1 MNPLC
6 KNLRF
11 FSRVN
16 LKRIRYVI
24 GVYWKITL
32 LKSWTGSYYFLNEN
46 LMFSVAGK
54 NRPGLRFGQLKKNK
68 NKTKNKTKQNKKK
81 QKKNELG

>member
-11 FSRVN
+11 FFRVN

-24 GVYWKITL
+24 GVYWEITL

-54 NRPGLRFGQLKKNK
+54 IDLDFVLVNLKK
-68 NKTKNKTKQNKKK
+68 KKK
-81 QKKNELG
+81 KRKTGKKNELG